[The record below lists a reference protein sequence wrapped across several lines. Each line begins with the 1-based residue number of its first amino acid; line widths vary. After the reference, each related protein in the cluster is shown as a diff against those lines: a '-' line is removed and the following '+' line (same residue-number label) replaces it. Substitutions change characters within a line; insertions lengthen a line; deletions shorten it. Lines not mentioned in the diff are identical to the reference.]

1 MSLRPNQ
8 AVRRFGGL
16 TILGATGHAAH
27 PVGVSRC
34 QEAARA
40 LGGGW

>member
-1 MSLRPNQ
+1 MSLRPHQ
-8 AVRRFGGL
+8 TGCRFGGL

-27 PVGVSRC
+27 PAGISRC